1 MDNYINCR
9 LVGTLAPGQKEIKEC
24 IAFSQ
29 KHGIEGHVTK
39 KRLEDLHD
47 MVEAMKAESVLGRQV
62 VVFD

>member
-1 MDNYINCR
+1 
-9 LVGTLAPGQKEIKEC
+9 VGTLAPGQKEIKEC

>member
-1 MDNYINCR
+1 

-24 IAFSQ
+24 IEFSQ
-29 KHGIEGHVTK
+29 QHGIEGHVTEK
-39 KRLEDLHD
+39 KLEDFHD